1 MSELVV
7 ELYGQRRWT
16 DTHKASTTQLLGRL
30 IYEPCEDAFPLHRCM
45 EWWQIAPGA
54 QLNSGP
60 AAASELG
67 VLAGGIS

>member
-1 MSELVV
+1 MRGLREVRLTMSELVV

-54 QLNSGP
+54 Q
-60 AAASELG
+60 ELHN
-67 VLAGGIS
+67 LI